1 MTEQKSLLFEDRGL
15 LAVTGDGA
23 EDFLQGLIS
32 NDIGKVGPDRAIHAA
47 FLTPQGRYLHD
58 FFIVRME
65 DDFLLDCEAAR
76 RGDLKRRLGMY
87 KLHSNVGLADK
98 SDEFAAAAVFG
109 EGATESL
116 GLSGEAGH
124 AVPFGG
130 GILYVDPRLAAA
142 GGRAVLPRQDAG
154 EVLAKAGFEAAL
166 RVDYDS
172 LRLPLGLPDGSRDL
186 EVEQAILLE
195 NGFDE
200 LGGLDWNK
208 GCYLGQELTA
218 RTKYRGLI
226 KKRLMPVV
234 IDGPTPPPGTPVMA
248 GGKEAGKMRSA
259 IDGIGLASIHLEEM
273 EKATA
278 TGTPFTAGEARLT
291 PKKPDWA
298 VF

>member
-1 MTEQKSLLFEDRGL
+1 M
-15 LAVTGDGA
+15 
-23 EDFLQGLIS
+23 
-32 NDIGKVGPDRAIHAA
+32 
-47 FLTPQGRYLHD
+47 
-58 FFIVRME
+58 
-65 DDFLLDCEAAR
+65 
-76 RGDLKRRLGMY
+76 
-87 KLHSNVGLADK
+87 
-98 SDEFAAAAVFG
+98 
-109 EGATESL
+109 
-116 GLSGEAGH
+116 
-124 AVPFGG
+124 
-130 GILYVDPRLAAA
+130 DPRLAAA

-154 EVLAKAGFEAAL
+154 EILAKAGFETAL

-186 EVEQAILLE
+186 EVEQTILLE

-200 LGGLDWNK
+200 LGGIDWNK

-248 GGKEAGKMRSA
+248 GGKEVGKMCSA
-259 IDGIGLASIHLEEM
+259 IDGIGLALMRLVEV
-273 EKATA
+273 EKATV
-278 TGTPFTAGEARLT
+278 TGTPFAAGEARLT